1 MYVSTYRVDQYICI
15 CLQGVAKSQHNM
27 HIMHNI
33 ILS

>member
-1 MYVSTYRVDQYICI
+1 
-15 CLQGVAKSQHNM
+15 M